1 MAFSEMEYLV
11 TLSGVPQF
19 SLIVWCWRTGVQLAC
34 KETGIFNPQ
43 QQVSHII
50 KGESRLLLWEIN
62 MCAKL
67 CCLTSKEVELPSDV
81 CPVDVCFTND
91 GALFFVD
98 AHNDVDLEDNKA
110 LRQTW
115 KLNEGDGVLTEE
127 EEGFDTPLNKLFDG
141 VIDPCMTFCKS
152 GVLVFEPPSKL
163 RFHKRFGD
171 WSQAWTLEVM
181 SPIFRLIYL
190 PEPDVIVGW
199 TQKSELVL
207 IDYGKTPKVSILKYY
222 GTGTI
227 DMELIYPDGN
237 TIASVNTF
245 DEVQVWDKENGH
257 LMGVYDIREAAVQSL
272 RPSSVF
278 KSLKSNPRY
287 PYVAI
292 AMTDGLLLLVSILH
306 PTAPSTLSKFLL
318 CDDEISL
325 VCFAPAGDVFV
336 AFTTHTGQFFL
347 IQGVPGQVL
356 QVVAHISLNVPV
368 VDCILLPDEQP
379 VLAILFASESCKTI
393 GNRVALYTLE
403 SDGLHMDSESQLE
416 HSYTKLVVNTDR
428 TNICFGSLHCSRNI
442 HVLEVKR
449 KAGVILRD
457 IELTGHQ
464 LRSVFMSE
472 RVEYGL
478 VTYGMD
484 GIVIA
489 RPMGS
494 KQQFYIV
501 LPHHRSDLGVAKAF
515 QDPKGEFILSLGKDK
530 SLVCSKLKRTANYTP
545 GPTDP
550 SPEMVEKFGEATTGF
565 FLEGDNL
572 GITWLQHKEKLL
584 IAEEQRQSANERTK
598 ILEDF
603 KELQKKVLRGGEL
616 SQKVVKMLDDNE
628 QSGPEERLP
637 ISAFDL
643 DKDARESAMEEGRQE
658 RERLKAYTIA
668 KIAVLNRKSDLI
680 KEHCWEPMHVKPTS
694 IECNY
699 KVDNYAL
706 PPETEEDRQELEMV
720 IAVRKMEMVAQATDS
735 FHPWVSKT
743 DRYPL
748 LFKEMSEMAMQMLAA
763 PSAITLMDEAARLQ
777 QALAEEQESGA
788 GDSAEHDGESQYV
801 MCGSSIYR
809 YIEPSA
815 YHISQFELNTYIQ
828 TAHSIVLLQKDIRNL
843 HEWFNSQFKVFFHS
857 KEKEVSTIKQ
867 LHEELRH
874 IFKELLLTCAVKH
887 TDSDP
892 IDPKWTQYE
901 KTEML
906 LTVEDSE
913 VPADP
918 YVSPSELVLR
928 QQQAE
933 EEERM
938 RLLLLADNFRELA
951 LIKMMDGVLEVKY
964 EDELKKEIPKPKCM
978 LQKDPEEYN
987 EDDLREIKEY
997 EGLVQARLN
1006 ERQHYRKMLES
1017 QYRRVKH
1024 TLKESLG
1031 KFEEKLLD
1039 FFNLK
1044 LRVEASCTQQT
1055 LQILRSRLLNPKRN
1069 VLVQKEDA
1077 ARDAIMANQKA
1088 LADEQLLVVQLQ
1100 EATTDCRCAYEALIS
1115 KDKSLDGKFKKEF
1128 PELSPMMA
1136 EVAFRLY
1143 RRRPKIQPKSL
1154 VSSTLLNELGR
1165 CAVACK
1171 KPPYL
1176 PPECLDVLKGIDFLD
1191 GAANAPQN
1199 MQPDTWANIC
1209 RLRRQRIESE
1219 FKIKALALQIAEA
1232 ENTVGIF
1239 QKSTKALKEKD
1250 KELQANLRAIQ
1261 EEQLLFEHDV
1271 EVQITLQQGLV
1282 EIPLTGSLKD
1292 YNSAILINRKE
1303 VAHINKIIKEAG
1315 HKKLKAMRAAC
1326 NFRRGIVFQEWE
1338 HQKVRMHI
1346 EDKEEEL
1353 KAIESV
1359 KVSKELEEIMIAY
1372 CFVIKELQ
1380 EWLHKRQRGTLPGR
1394 GVLTLDKEISRI
1406 KAGFERYIKLLNEVV
1421 ERYDKVIQSK
1431 KTANRRVDKAI
1442 TEMNVEVNELQFG
1455 RDLEQEKLRKESH
1468 RKRMET
1474 IITRTKLV
1482 RSVQDIHMDIISLE
1496 SELDSL
1502 RMRTYPI
1509 LENANKK
1516 YRR

>member
-1 MAFSEMEYLV
+1 MEYLV
-11 TLSGVPQF
+11 TLSGAPQF
-19 SLIVWCWRTGVQLAC
+19 SLIVWCWRTGVQLAS
-34 KETGIFNPQ
+34 KETNIFNPQ
-43 QQVSHII
+43 QQLRCSVNLPSVVSHVV
-50 KGESRLLLWEIN
+50 KGESRLQLWEIN
-62 MCAKL
+62 MCAKH
-67 CCLTSKEVELPSDV
+67 CCLNSKEVELPSDV
-81 CPVDVCFTND
+81 IPVDVCFTND

-98 AHNDVDLEDNKA
+98 THSDVFQASVDLEENKV
-110 LRQTW
+110 LRQTS
-115 KLNEGDGVLTEE
+115 KLNQLDRELTEGDESFL
-127 EEGFDTPLNKLFDG
+127 DTPSSKLLDMNL
-141 VIDPCMTFCKS
+141 DPCMTICKS

-163 RFHKRFGD
+163 RYYKRFGD
-171 WSQAWTLEVM
+171 WSEAWNLDVL
-181 SPIFRLIYL
+181 SPVFRLTYL
-190 PEPDVIVGW
+190 PESDVIVGW
-199 TQKSELVL
+199 THKSELVL
-207 IDYGKTPKVSILKYY
+207 IDFLQTPKITVLKYY

-237 TIASVNTF
+237 TLATVNTL
-245 DEVQVWDKENGH
+245 DELQVWDKENGH
-257 LMGVYDIREAAVQSL
+257 LMGVYHIRDAAAQNL
-272 RPSSVF
+272 RPSSIF
-278 KSLKSNPRY
+278 KSLKANPRY

-292 AMTDGLLLLVSILH
+292 AMTDGLLLLVSVLH
-306 PTAPSTLSKFLL
+306 PTSPSTLSRFLL
-318 CDDEISL
+318 CDEEISL
-325 VCFAPAGDVFV
+325 VCFAPAGDVLV
-336 AFTTHTGQFFL
+336 AFTTITGQFFL
-347 IQGVPGQVL
+347 IQGVPGQSL

-393 GNRVALYTLE
+393 GNRVALYILE
-403 SDGLHMDSESQLE
+403 SDGLHKDSETHLE
-416 HSYTKLVVNTDR
+416 HSYTKLVVNSNIP
-428 TNICFGSLHCSRNI
+428 NICFGSVHCSRNV

-449 KAGVILRD
+449 KAGVTLRS

-478 VTYGMD
+478 LTYGMD

-515 QDPKGEFILSLGKDK
+515 QDPKGEFILSLGRDK

-550 SPEMVEKFGEATTGF
+550 SPEMVEKFREPTTGF
-565 FLEGDNL
+565 FLEGEDS
-572 GITWLQHKEKLL
+572 GITWLRHKQNQL
-584 IAEEQRQSANERTK
+584 IAEEQRHSASEREK
-598 ILEDF
+598 IMEDF
-603 KELQKKVLRGGEL
+603 KELQKKV
-616 SQKVVKMLDDNE
+616 VKMLDDNE
-628 QSGPEERLP
+628 RAAPEEQLP

-643 DKDARESAMEEGRQE
+643 DKDARESAMEEGRQD
-658 RERLKAYTIA
+658 RERLRAYTTA

-680 KEHCWEPMHVKPTS
+680 KEHCWEPMTVKPTS
-694 IECNY
+694 IESLQYNY

-706 PPETEEDRQELEMV
+706 RPETEEDKQAFEMV
-720 IAVRKMEMVAQATDS
+720 IALRKMEIKANAADS
-735 FHPWVSKT
+735 FHPWNPET
-743 DRYPL
+743 Y
-748 LFKEMSEMAMQMLAA
+748 SETPMHMMAA
-763 PSAITLMDEAARLQ
+763 PSAMTLMDETARLQ
-777 QALAEEQESGA
+777 QALDDEQASGTE
-788 GDSAEHDGESQYV
+788 DSMEHDRESQYV

-809 YIEPSA
+809 YMEPSP
-815 YHISQFELNTYIQ
+815 YHIPQFELNTYLQ

-843 HEWFNSQFKVFFHS
+843 QEWFNNEFKVSFHR
-857 KEKEVSTIKQ
+857 KEKEVSTIKE
-867 LHEELRH
+867 LHEKLRH
-874 IFKELLLTCAVKH
+874 IFQELLLTCCVEH
-887 TDSDP
+887 TDPDP
-892 IDPKWTQYE
+892 VDPRWTQYE
-901 KTEML
+901 KPEML
-906 LTVEDSE
+906 LTVQDNE
-913 VPADP
+913 VSVEP
-918 YVSPSELVLR
+918 YLSPSELVIR

-933 EEERM
+933 EEERL

-951 LIKMMDGVLEVKY
+951 LIKMMDGVLEVKW
-964 EDELKKEIPKPKCM
+964 EDVLKKDIPKPKCM
-978 LQKDPEEYN
+978 MQKNPEEYN
-987 EDDLREIKEY
+987 EDDLREIQAY
-997 EGLVQARLN
+997 ESEVQTRLN
-1006 ERQHYRKMLES
+1006 ERQHYRKILES
-1017 QYRRVKH
+1017 DYRRVKH
-1024 TLKESLG
+1024 TLKDSLR

-1055 LQILRSRLLNPKRN
+1055 LQILRCRLLIPKRN

-1077 ARDAIMANQKA
+1077 ARDAIMANQRA

-1100 EATTDCRCAYEALIS
+1100 EATADCRSAYEALIA
-1115 KDKSLDGKFKKEF
+1115 KDKSLDSKFKKEF

-1136 EVAFRLY
+1136 ENAFRLY
-1143 RRRPKIQPKSL
+1143 KRRPKIQPKSL

-1176 PPECLDVLKGIDFLD
+1176 PPECLEVLKGIDFLD
-1191 GAANAPQN
+1191 SAANAPQN
-1199 MQPDTWANIC
+1199 MQPDTWTNIC

-1232 ENTVGIF
+1232 ENTVSIF

-1271 EVQITLQQGLV
+1271 EVQITLPQGLV
-1282 EIPLTGSLKD
+1282 EIPQTGSLQD
-1292 YNSAILINRKE
+1292 YESAILINRKE

-1346 EDKEEEL
+1346 EDKEDEL

-1359 KVSKELEEIMIAY
+1359 K
-1372 CFVIKELQ
+1372 VIKELQ

-1406 KAGFERYIKLLNEVV
+1406 KIGFEKYIKLLNEIV
-1421 ERYDKVIQSK
+1421 ERYEKKVESK
-1431 KTANRRVDKAI
+1431 RNANRMVDKAI
-1442 TEMNVEVNELQFG
+1442 TEVNVEVNELQFE
-1455 RDLEQEKLRKESH
+1455 RDLEQEKIKKESH
-1468 RKRMET
+1468 HKRMET
-1474 IITRTKLV
+1474 IITRSKLV
-1482 RSVQDIHMDIISLE
+1482 KTVQEVHKDIMSLE

-1509 LENANKK
+1509 LENATKRF
-1516 YRR
+1516 RR